1 MYACWFLWRVNY
13 IEVFKWCPHLQFGVT
28 FWRVVLREV
37 YFEEPNCIWRALK
50 GSILKTGYL
59 PPPPPVSLICST
71 CFPTTQGH
79 TVIHTHCIPSPLV
92 FPARVTPTWEPL
104 TAVLGRPVVTTKAH
118 GNTDTSTFLPSSVAL
133 PARHGYAVCKLR
145 FRRQ

>member
-1 MYACWFLWRVNY
+1 MKYKNSYQTCAWIICYMFPVQCEELRINHLIPLLVVTVMYACWFLWRVNY

-71 CFPTTQGH
+71 CFFPTTQGH

-92 FPARVTPTWEPL
+92 FPARVTQP
-104 TAVLGRPVVTTKAH
+104 GSH
-118 GNTDTSTFLPSSVAL
+118 LP
-133 PARHGYAVCKLR
+133 RY
-145 FRRQ
+145 